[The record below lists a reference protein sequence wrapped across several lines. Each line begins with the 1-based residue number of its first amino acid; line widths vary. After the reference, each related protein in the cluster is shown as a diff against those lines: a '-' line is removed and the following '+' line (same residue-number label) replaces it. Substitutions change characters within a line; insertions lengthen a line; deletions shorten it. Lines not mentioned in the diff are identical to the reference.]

1 MDTKELLLA
10 KYFAGTCNREELER
24 LFHFLKTD
32 TSANYTHIMAEIWE
46 QIETV
51 PELDSSDSA
60 RILSQIKDQI
70 AQSEVPVPALHHTA
84 SPHTGRR
91 YAWISSIAASL
102 LLLAAVAITQF
113 WGNSIKS
120 ITHHTEFGETRT
132 IVLPDSSR
140 VVLNGNSTLRYPS
153 TFEGDSTREVWLEG
167 EAFFDVERKA
177 AQNQRLSRFIVHAGQ
192 VQVEVLGTE
201 FNVNDRRNRTQV
213 VLHEG
218 KVKIHRK
225 QAEDL
230 TLNPGDLVELSGEK
244 NDLVHKTVNSEDYF
258 SWTESEWVF
267 DNSPLSDIAEK
278 LHDINGLEVEFTDE
292 SLKSL
297 AFTGRS
303 SSQDMDLLIEILERS
318 FEIRVAR
325 SGNRLT
331 ISPRN

>member
-10 KYFAGTCNREELER
+10 KYFAGTCSRKELER
-24 LFHFLKTD
+24 LFRFLKTD
-32 TSANYTHIMAEIWE
+32 TSADYTHVMAEIWD
-46 QIETV
+46 QIGEA
-51 PELDSSDSA
+51 PPLDKSNAA
-60 RILSQIKDQI
+60 RVFHQIKHQI
-70 AQSEVPVPALHHTA
+70 AQEETQAPPKIVKPLFA
-84 SPHTGRR
+84 RR
-91 YAWISSIAASL
+91 YIWISGIAASL
-102 LLLAAVAITQF
+102 LLLTAIGITQF
-113 WGNSIKS
+113 WGNPIQT
-120 ITHHTEFGETRT
+120 ITHHTEFGETKT
-132 IVLPDSSR
+132 ILLPDSSR
-140 VVLNGNSTLRYPS
+140 VVLNGNSTLQYTS
-153 TFEGDSTREVWLEG
+153 TFEGDSTREIWLEG

-201 FNVNDRRNRTQV
+201 FNVNDRHNRTQV

-230 TLNPGDLVELSGEK
+230 TLNPGDLVELSGEQ
-244 NDLVHKTVNSEDYF
+244 NELVQKTVNSEDYF

-278 LHDINGLEVEFTDE
+278 LRDINGLEVEFTDE
-292 SLKSL
+292 RLKSL

-318 FEIRVAR
+318 FEIRIVR
-325 SGNRLT
+325 LGNRIVL
-331 ISPRN
+331 SPGK